1 MLAFPDKC
9 PEETRAW
16 LPVWQLY
23 SDPRILNVKGI
34 DGFACLGL
42 HSPGGTFFT
51 ASLNLILGHLQ
62 SVVFNMARR
71 QTSTLPECGNR
82 AQKFFLAL
90 SECGLS
96 SHNQIRFEYRQR
108 IRIRK
113 VEMNI
118 T

>member
-1 MLAFPDKC
+1 M
-9 PEETRAW
+9 

-82 AQKFFLAL
+82 AQKFFWPYL
-90 SECGLS
+90 SVAYLVIIRSDLNIGKGL
-96 SHNQIRFEYRQR
+96 ELD
-108 IRIRK
+108 K
-113 VEMNI
+113 LK
-118 T
+118 